1 MNFVFIREYGITQKG
16 AMTFMQ
22 RIKQGK
28 RPVQTNGIIEGVIW
42 KQLLLFFFPILLGTF
57 FQQLY
62 NTVDAIVV
70 GNYVGK
76 EALAA
81 VGGTTGTLI
90 NLIVGFFVG
99 LSSGATVIISQYYGA
114 KDNGNVSR
122 TVHTALAMAT
132 AMGLFLT
139 VFGLIFSP
147 ALLRLMDTPED
158 VMEPAVTYIRI
169 YFLGMVPSLIYNVGS
184 GILRAIGDS
193 KRPLYFL
200 IIACLTNIVL
210 DILLV
215 VGFHI
220 GVAGAAWATI
230 LSQAVSAALVII
242 VLLHSSEAYRLD
254 LRQLRFHGDLLQKI
268 VRIGLPAGLQSVM
281 YSLSN
286 AVIQT
291 CINGFGTDMM
301 AAFTVWGKLDS
312 IMWMVVQA
320 FGVSITTFVGQ
331 NFGAGKLDRVHK
343 SVRVCLAMAAVSVLL
358 ISALL
363 LLCGE
368 PMMRLFTQEEKVLEL
383 GMEICRFMAPV
394 LVSYVCIEIFS
405 GAVRGAGDAL
415 IPTLMTLGGV
425 CLLRIVWLKTV
436 APMYSTINAV
446 LICYPISWVLTSIL
460 FVIYYH
466 KGGWLKRCLARS
478 GSMLSDAKS

>member
-1 MNFVFIREYGITQKG
+1 MPQMKQKASRMQENGIT
-16 AMTFMQ
+16 
-22 RIKQGK
+22 
-28 RPVQTNGIIEGVIW
+28 EGVIW

-81 VGGTTGTLI
+81 VGGATGNLI

-99 LSSGATVIISQYYGA
+99 LSSGATVIIAQYFGA
-114 KDNGNVSR
+114 RDENNVSR
-122 TVHTALAMAT
+122 TVHTAMAMAM

-158 VMEPAVTYIRI
+158 VMDHATTYIRI
-169 YFLGMVPSLIYNVGS
+169 YFIGMIPSLVYNVGS

-210 DILLV
+210 DVLFV
-215 VGFHI
+215 VGFRMN
-220 GVAGAAWATI
+220 VAGAAWATI
-230 LSQAVSAALVII
+230 LSQAVSAVLVVI
-242 VLLHSSEAYRLD
+242 VLMRSRESYRLVP
-254 LRQLRFHGDLLQKI
+254 RQLRFHGDLLRQI
-268 VRIGLPAGLQSVM
+268 IRIGLPAGLQSVM

-286 AVIQT
+286 VVIQV

-301 AAFTVWGKLDS
+301 AAYTAWGKLDGL
-312 IMWMVVQA
+312 MWMVINA

-331 NFGAGKLDRVHK
+331 NFGAGKLDRMRT
-343 SVRVCLAMAAVSVLL
+343 SVRVGLGMATAAVLV
-358 ISALL
+358 ISGALL
-363 LLCGE
+363 VLGE
-368 PMMRLFTQEEKVLEL
+368 PLMRMFTQEESVLEL
-383 GMEICRFMAPV
+383 GLQICHFLAPC
-394 LVSYVCIEIFS
+394 LVTYVCIEIFS

-415 IPTLMTLGGV
+415 IPTIITLCGV
-425 CLLRIVWLKTV
+425 CLLRVIWLVTLVPVRHEITTV
-436 APMYSTINAV
+436 LVS
-446 LICYPISWVLTSIL
+446 YPISWTLTSIL
-460 FVIYYH
+460 FVVYYL
-466 KGGWLKRCLARS
+466 KGGWLRRCLLRA
-478 GSMLSDAKS
+478 GKALPAEETK